1 MTPVL
6 TIDAVV
12 LAGSR
17 PGRDALLGD
26 SPVAT
31 KALLPIAGR
40 PMLAYVTD
48 ALLAAPGIGHIRILA
63 QDSAALAG
71 SPDLADLAGNPRLSF
86 LDSGAGISS
95 SLAAVVGVHAAP
107 LLVTTADNV
116 LLTPTMIADFLAQ
129 SSGSDVAVAM
139 VARDNLLARY
149 PGSRRTWLKFRGGW
163 WSGAN
168 LFRFGGRQ
176 VLPLLDFWSAIEQDR
191 KKGLRIVA
199 AFGPGLLIAAL
210 LRLVTI
216 QQGVQRAARRFGII
230 DARVVAMREPEACI
244 DADKPDDIVL
254 IEEILAARQAASA

>member
-1 MTPVL
+1 MNAVR

-12 LAGSR
+12 LAGRR
-17 PGRDALLGD
+17 PGRDVLLGD
-26 SPVAT
+26 SGVAT

-40 PMLAYVTD
+40 PMLLHVTA
-48 ALLAAPGIGHIRILA
+48 ALQATPLIGRIIILA
-63 QDSAALAG
+63 QDSAALARH
-71 SPDLADLAGNPRLSF
+71 PDLAALANDTRVEF
-86 LDSGAGISS
+86 ADSRGGISM
-95 SLAAVVGVHAAP
+95 SLAKLVGTVTAP

-116 LLTPTMIADFLAQ
+116 LLTPAMVADFLGE

-139 VARDNLLARY
+139 VERANLIARY

-191 KKGLRIVA
+191 KKGLRIIA
-199 AFGPGLLIAAL
+199 AFGPALLLATL
-210 LRLVTI
+210 LRLITV
-216 QQGVQRAARRFGII
+216 QQGVQRAARRFGLV
-230 DARVVAMREPEACI
+230 DARVVAMRQPEACI

-254 IEEILAARQAASA
+254 IEQILKSRAG